1 MNNSMKRKRAYTGRF
16 CTIFYCD
23 KVQASRCCADCDRQ
37 CANACPGHA
46 IKGVLWHEG
55 SNRSDRLDL
64 EACVAHMEQVSHGLE
79 EDLICGACIAACPY
93 AQRWRATASRPPQL
107 ALHGLQ

>member
-1 MNNSMKRKRAYTGRF
+1 MRVKQGFVMREVAGVGVVIATGE
-16 CTIFYCD
+16 
-23 KVQASRCCADCDRQ
+23 ASKAFH
-37 CANACPGHA
+37 GM
-46 IKGVLWHEG
+46 IKLNDTGQLIW
-55 SNRSDRLDL
+55 R
-64 EACVAHMEQVSHGLE
+64 GLE